1 MPARAVCGRTRRER
15 CMTRRNRSASPDS
28 SSTARSPSE
37 RPSAA
42 CVVPCSPST
51 HDNNPDYCQDANRQE
66 YTDSSQ
72 AEFPDNLPMATGK
85 SRELKRELLRMSWL
99 IRQLQRDG
107 IGQAEM
113 ERRTGIESS
122 HLNKL
127 LNYEGARRKG
137 LGADIIR
144 QVRDGLKIDLGT
156 SSTTTMGSATTR
168 FTP

>member
-1 MPARAVCGRTRRER
+1 
-15 CMTRRNRSASPDS
+15 
-28 SSTARSPSE
+28 
-37 RPSAA
+37 
-42 CVVPCSPST
+42 
-51 HDNNPDYCQDANRQE
+51 
-66 YTDSSQ
+66 
-72 AEFPDNLPMATGK
+72 MATGK

-144 QVRDGLKIDLGT
+144 QVRDGLKIDLGYFFDDYD
-156 SSTTTMGSATTR
+156 GERNYKVYPLSAKRDEKRVSDIESDVAELKRGRAADAVRDAERDTEMARLRALLLGKDEEIASPRAQLRAATGPR
-168 FTP
+168 ARR